1 MAHWKNRT
9 VTPAQIIL
17 LGFLA
22 LILAGTALLML
33 PCSTRDAGGAPF
45 LDALFTATSATCV
58 TGLIVHDTALY
69 WSPFGQAVI
78 LLLIQIGG
86 MGVVTAAVA
95 IFMFSGRRIGFKE
108 RWVMQESIA
117 APQVGGIV
125 RMTGFILKTVFAIE
139 GIGALLLLP
148 RFLPRFGAGK
158 GLWYAVFHAV
168 SAFCNAGFDLMGVS
182 GPFSSLTDYA
192 DDPLVLG
199 VISLLIILGGIG
211 FLTWN
216 DVAVNGFHVKRYRLQ
231 SKLVLCASAA
241 LLLGAFA
248 FFALYEFRQPRWAS
262 LPAGQRALAAA
273 FQAVSPRTAG
283 FNSVDL
289 ANLSG
294 PGQLVTILL
303 MLVGGSPGSTAGGFK
318 TTTLTVLLLSVGAV
332 FHRRESAQCFGRR
345 LPSETFGSAAALFV
359 LYLALFLTGGT
370 VICCL
375 DGVPLMNALFEAA
388 SAVGTVGLTLGGT
401 GGLSVPSKL
410 ILISLMYFGRMG
422 GLTMIYAVASNQPNT
437 GSQYPQEAVT
447 IG

>member
-1 MAHWKNRT
+1 MALWKNRR

-33 PCSTRDAGGAPF
+33 PCSTREAGGAPF

-69 WSPFGQAVI
+69 WSPFGQAVL

-95 IFMFSGRRIGFKE
+95 IFMFSGRRIGLKE

-148 RFLPRFGAGK
+148 RFLPRFGPGR
-158 GLWYAVFHAV
+158 GVWYAVFHSV
-168 SAFCNAGFDLMGVS
+168 SAFCNAGFDLMGES

-199 VISLLIILGGIG
+199 VVSLLIILGGIG

-216 DVAVNGFHVKRYRLQ
+216 DVAVNGLHVKRYRLQ

-241 LLLGAFA
+241 LLLGAFG
-248 FFALYEFRQPRWAS
+248 FFALYEFRLPRWAD

-294 PGQLVTILL
+294 PGQLVTVLL
-303 MLVGGSPGSTAGGFK
+303 MLIGGSPGSTAGGFK

-359 LYLALFLTGGT
+359 LYLALFLIGGT

-410 ILISLMYFGRMG
+410 ILVSLMYFGRVG
-422 GLTMIYAVASNQPNT
+422 GLTLIYAVGSNQPNT